1 MLKNISNI
9 NGAQELSNKEQ
20 KSVKGGFN
28 FPPFPGNDCC
38 VCTFFPAGS
47 PYLVLITQPCDI
59 PCPEDGSFGSQGT
72 GC

>member
-20 KSVKGGFN
+20 KSVKGGFG
-28 FPPFPGNDCC
+28 FPSLPGNDCC
-38 VCTFFPAGS
+38 ACTFFPAGS
-47 PYLVLITQPCDI
+47 PFMVFITQSCEI
-59 PCPEDGSFGSQGT
+59 PCPEDGSMEFQDT